1 MTNHDHTCYHP
12 GSLEESPPDLFVLLQ
27 ALPPFVFHNWNR
39 GLGNCNLYLADKFS
53 IVSTAPEEK
62 KVKVAPSPI
71 FTVSIVNALAKA
83 FKAAARGTLCFNI
96 LFYES

>member
-1 MTNHDHTCYHP
+1 MYV
-12 GSLEESPPDLFVLLQ
+12 EQILLII
-27 ALPPFVFHNWNR
+27 N
-39 GLGNCNLYLADKFS
+39 NLDLADKFS

-71 FTVSIVNALAKA
+71 FTVSIVSALAKA
-83 FKAAARGTLCFNI
+83 FKAAARETLYI